1 MVFLNT
7 LFFTSPIL
15 KTPEISKSWKNCL
28 QAHNMAEIGILGT
41 ACFVCD
47 LYIQSTYNC
56 ELSSNIPLQE
66 YHMIDQTYLTWL
78 NWLIRFQLHFK
89 RGMRSYCDILNCLR

>member
-1 MVFLNT
+1 MVFLDT

-66 YHMIDQTYLTWL
+66 YHMIDQTYFNLVKL
-78 NWLIRFQLHFK
+78 AYQVSIALQKGNEKLL
-89 RGMRSYCDILNCLR
+89 